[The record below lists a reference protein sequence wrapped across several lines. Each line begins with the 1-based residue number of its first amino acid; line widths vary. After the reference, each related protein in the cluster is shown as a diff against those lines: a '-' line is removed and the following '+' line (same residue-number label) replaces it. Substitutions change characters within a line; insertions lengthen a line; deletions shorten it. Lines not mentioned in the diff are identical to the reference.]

1 MNLYMQHKC
10 KKISWT
16 NGKLLKL
23 KKLDIFLRPGGTK
36 WHQMEP
42 NGTRWNQ
49 VESGETKWS
58 QVKLVGPHLPN
69 GSEHSSPRG
78 HSHVRFLQHNNCRT
92 QINNTFCFFS
102 LKSLELHFIRTCEC
116 NGGPL
121 YIPQVLSVPARS
133 SRT

>member
-1 MNLYMQHKC
+1 MQHKC
-10 KKISWT
+10 KQISWT

-23 KKLDIFLRPGGTK
+23 KKARYFPATS
-36 WHQMEP
+36 
-42 NGTRWNQ
+42 WNQ
-49 VESGETKWS
+49 VEPNETKWNQVEPGEPGGTKWS

-121 YIPQVLSVPARS
+121 YIPQVLSVPAHS